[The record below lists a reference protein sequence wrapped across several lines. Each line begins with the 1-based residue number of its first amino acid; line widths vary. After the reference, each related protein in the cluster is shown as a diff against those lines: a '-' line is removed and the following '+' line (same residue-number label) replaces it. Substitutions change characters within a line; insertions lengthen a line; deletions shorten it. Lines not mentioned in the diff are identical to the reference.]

1 MYIDSNDVILEFHI
15 YADADDVI
23 SVDDNKAE
31 NNLNTEFDD
40 KKIRRIEW
48 RNNKLNYKTKIRY

>member
-1 MYIDSNDVILEFHI
+1 MRTASNDVILEFHI
-15 YADADDVI
+15 YADDAI
-23 SVDDNKAE
+23 SLDDNKTE
-31 NNLNTEFDD
+31 NNLNAEFDD